1 MSAANLSIVWGPN
14 LIKTPVTANIA
25 ANTVYQN
32 RIVEKL
38 LVYQK
43 EIFKRVAAFAAK
55 KLNRM
60 K

>member
-14 LIKTPVTANIA
+14 LIKTPVTTNIA
-25 ANTVYQN
+25 ANTVFQN

-38 LVYQK
+38 LTYQK
-43 EIFKRVAAFAAK
+43 EIFKRVAAK
-55 KLNRM
+55 KLNKM